1 MKSNSLKKL
10 KEVMNDRMP
19 IFVGTDGTIVP
30 ISDTIAFILNDAKM
44 KKLKAMQ
51 TTTNDSY
58 YCLIVAEIEMIDIL
72 LKNTI
77 IDLLWNFDQK

>member
-30 ISDTIAFILNDAKM
+30 ISDTIVFILNDAKM
-44 KKLKAMQ
+44 NIKAKQ
-51 TTTNDSY
+51 TTTNGSY
-58 YCLIVAEIEMIDIL
+58 HPSLVAEIEMIDIL

-77 IDLLWNFDQK
+77 DL

>member
-44 KKLKAMQ
+44 NIKA
-51 TTTNDSY
+51 NY
-58 YCLIVAEIEMIDIL
+58 
-72 LKNTI
+72 N
-77 IDLLWNFDQK
+77 